1 MASVRLEST
10 SISPSSD
17 AYEGLGFVALSG
29 STVNSSVRNG
39 VDWLLSLD
47 NQVSAQFAVKWLQ
60 EWVLNSIDGTHT
72 SLSVSLETSVDEV
85 KAVIGDLSELVAVQ
99 VKRAINDI
107 VADFFAVL
115 ASEWKLARDH
125 EVDNSTE

>member
-1 MASVRLEST
+1 MHCSEFWRHFPWSDSHLGDSVASVRLEGT

-17 AYEGLGFVALSG
+17 SDEGFGFVALSG

-47 NQVSAQFAVKWLQ
+47 NQIPAQFAVKWLQ

-72 SLSVSLETSVDEV
+72 SLSVSLETSVDE
-85 KAVIGDLSELVAVQ
+85 
-99 VKRAINDI
+99 
-107 VADFFAVL
+107 
-115 ASEWKLARDH
+115 
-125 EVDNSTE
+125 